1 MMQSGYDG
9 ARKHAFSVIVSS
21 LVGILTGT
29 IVPMVQQHWSDQAI
43 AKEIKDVGDAAA
55 TATAASEARFAA
67 ALAQQHADSVADR
80 QALWQAIS
88 AIQTHT
94 YAVPVTTAGQA
105 PNASESLKRA
115 AAAINAKVH

>member
-9 ARKHAFSVIVSS
+9 ARKHATVAIVTL
-21 LVGILTGT
+21 LVSTFTIS
-29 IVPMVQQHWSDQAI
+29 IVPMVQQHWSDKAV
-43 AKEIKDVGDAAA
+43 AAEIKDTADTAAKA
-55 TATAASEARFAA
+55 VAASEARSAA

-115 AAAINAKVH
+115 AAAINAQH